1 MTGDL
6 PAHPDTDEHHPDVT
20 AEIPAGSSRRRLL
33 VIAAVLALVVLFV
46 VLHLTGVV
54 GAESH

>member
-1 MTGDL
+1 MPEL
-6 PAHPDTDEHHPDVT
+6 PAHSDTG
-20 AEIPAGSSRRRLL
+20 PAVPEQVIEPTSRLRRL
-33 VIAAVLALVVLFV
+33 VIIGAVVAVVVLFV

>member
-1 MTGDL
+1 MSEL
-6 PAHPDTDEHHPDVT
+6 PSHTDSGMEPSG
-20 AEIPAGSSRRRLL
+20 AAIAPESRRRRWLIVSAVVGL
-33 VIAAVLALVVLFV
+33 VALMV